1 MSSRAR
7 LQAWLAVAT
16 LMAPASVDAQ
26 ARAAQDLVDAIV
38 REGPR
43 AIAIRAEV
51 EVVRRDQAARQT
63 FPNPAIAYSREGAGF
78 TEFFQAEQALPIFG
92 LRRALVRV
100 GVAATAAAE
109 AERDA
114 RLWDLRVD
122 ATRLVARWASAQERA
137 ATAAADV
144 EAVARLVEIL
154 RVREREGEGS
164 RFDRLRTEQELASLR
179 HAAVAADVALSDAR
193 ASVSALLPADVT
205 ATSVS
210 LPSRTVAAPIDS
222 ATLWTRA
229 QTTRSD
235 LRALASSAEHATPE
249 AEAARRV
256 RRPSPTVSAGLK
268 RSDTGS
274 RRELGSVV
282 GIGLALPLFDAG
294 SRDAARWTAEG
305 SRIAA
310 ERAALEREIRADV
323 QRAAEALARRR
334 QALMAESSD
343 ALATELV
350 QAAEV
355 AYREGEI
362 GVADLLDAVR
372 TASLARLRDLERR
385 LEVRLAEV
393 ALERAVGDV
402 LWP

>member
-1 MSSRAR
+1 
-7 LQAWLAVAT
+7 
-16 LMAPASVDAQ
+16 
-26 ARAAQDLVDAIV
+26 
-38 REGPR
+38 
-43 AIAIRAEV
+43 
-51 EVVRRDQAARQT
+51 
-63 FPNPAIAYSREGAGF
+63 
-78 TEFFQAEQALPIFG
+78 
-92 LRRALVRV
+92 
-100 GVAATAAAE
+100 
-109 AERDA
+109 
-114 RLWDLRVD
+114 
-122 ATRLVARWASAQERA
+122 
-137 ATAAADV
+137 
-144 EAVARLVEIL
+144 
-154 RVREREGEGS
+154 
-164 RFDRLRTEQELASLR
+164 
-179 HAAVAADVALSDAR
+179 
-193 ASVSALLPADVT
+193 VSALLPADVT

-210 LPSRTVAAPIDS
+210 LPPPTVAAPMDS

-235 LRALASSAEHATPE
+235 LRALSSSAEHATLE